1 MQRLILPACMPGKYL
16 KRIII
21 LTEVHR
27 DNKVVVNIINLQL
40 AITTILNT
48 TGSVLSLKL
57 SIFKLLKD
65 LKWETG

>member
-1 MQRLILPACMPGKYL
+1 MQRLILPACVPGKYL

-21 LTEVHR
+21 LTEVQR
-27 DNKVVVNIINLQL
+27 DNKVVLVNVINLEL

-57 SIFKLLKD
+57 SNKS
-65 LKWETG
+65 T